1 MPEKQNFNKAVA
13 LLILSV
19 SFFLSLLIS
28 PRLEGGF
35 QLKWHSGA
43 VINFIF
49 AVIYMVVMAREAKF
63 HGWSDFGT
71 FLVIAGTFLG
81 VFAIANV
88 LLVDPFEGYGLWAA
102 LLVEILLIINFRNL
116 FMPFHQRGRRLILNF
131 LMVLLICMTF
141 KYSVLEGILPFLKI
155 NSAMEGYLNMPLTAA
170 AWMVSLALSFIGLYL
185 MRLAINRENEL
196 QLAVFK
202 QNLGLERK
210 HMLALGLKNEDL
222 LGMTEMQIEDVI
234 SDRVTAIMSQAK
246 RLENMKS
253 LVKEIPDPQ
262 NSWAAPLLPEF
273 RHNTR

>member
-1 MPEKQNFNKAVA
+1 M
-13 LLILSV
+13 
-19 SFFLSLLIS
+19 
-28 PRLEGGF
+28 
-35 QLKWHSGA
+35 
-43 VINFIF
+43 
-49 AVIYMVVMAREAKF
+49 
-63 HGWSDFGT
+63 
-71 FLVIAGTFLG
+71 
-81 VFAIANV
+81 
-88 LLVDPFEGYGLWAA
+88 
-102 LLVEILLIINFRNL
+102 VEILLIINFRNL